1 MTPAVQ
7 KVQMLSISTP
17 KTNRICTLISP
28 PYIDA
33 LCLTN
38 MRYKLQTVV
47 SCLFLST

>member
-7 KVQMLSISTP
+7 KLQMLSISTP
-17 KTNRICTLISP
+17 KTNNKICTLISP

-38 MRYKLQTVV
+38 IRSKL
-47 SCLFLST
+47 